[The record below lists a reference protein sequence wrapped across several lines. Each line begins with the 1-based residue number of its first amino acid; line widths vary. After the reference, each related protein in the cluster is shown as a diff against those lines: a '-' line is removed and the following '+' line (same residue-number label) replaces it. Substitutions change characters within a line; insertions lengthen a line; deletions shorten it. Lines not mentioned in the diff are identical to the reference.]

1 MALAQNGCGKFQ
13 PTNAP
18 SAIHN
23 IVSNMVCLL
32 RSQGVVVAPVH
43 QMLVLVWV
51 WVLQM
56 LELVKLV
63 HQRPVWMRLVRQN

>member
-23 IVSNMVCLL
+23 IVSNMVYLL
-32 RSQGVVVAPVH
+32 RSQGVVVVPGH
-43 QMLVLVWV
+43 QKQVWV
-51 WVLQM
+51 WLQVLQTQV
-56 LELVKLV
+56 LDY
-63 HQRPVWMRLVRQN
+63 

>member
-1 MALAQNGCGKFQ
+1 
-13 PTNAP
+13 
-18 SAIHN
+18 
-23 IVSNMVCLL
+23 
-32 RSQGVVVAPVH
+32 
-43 QMLVLVWV
+43 MLVLVWV